1 MKIRE
6 NHEEVNHTLVNNQ
19 DRGGSVRAKGDAG
32 DSLGST
38 SPRLLREVSMQ
49 EGVLMLCQ
57 WRRLRAAPPLHLR
70 PWVSHRVTSVTST
83 DNQFHCKNEVHLP
96 AKNACIFNATASLG
110 TGDHPCLCSCALC
123 IDKENL
129 CHTSFSALSS
139 LRSAVW
145 RPSP

>member
-49 EGVLMLCQ
+49 EGVNGVPMEK
-57 WRRLRAAPPLHLR
+57 AEGGA
-70 PWVSHRVTSVTST
+70 S
-83 DNQFHCKNEVHLP
+83 
-96 AKNACIFNATASLG
+96 TASQTLG
-110 TGDHPCLCSCALC
+110 ESPSH
-123 IDKENL
+123 
-129 CHTSFSALSS
+129 LSY
-139 LRSAVW
+139 LH
-145 RPSP
+145 

>member
-49 EGVLMLCQ
+49 EGC
-57 WRRLRAAPPLHLR
+57 
-70 PWVSHRVTSVTST
+70 
-83 DNQFHCKNEVHLP
+83 
-96 AKNACIFNATASLG
+96 
-110 TGDHPCLCSCALC
+110 
-123 IDKENL
+123 
-129 CHTSFSALSS
+129 
-139 LRSAVW
+139 
-145 RPSP
+145 